1 MKTTGKKIAWR
12 ITALVLAGGMMAV
25 APAGAQAPF
34 ATPQSAAN
42 TLIEAIA
49 THDSEAVSRLLGKDY
64 RKVLP
69 IGEVDPDDV
78 TTFLQKASQVRNV
91 KVDGNSALLS
101 VGNDP
106 WTLPIPIVQGKDG
119 QWRFDTAG
127 GRTMMLEKRIGANER
142 AAIQASLAYVD
153 AQREYAQ
160 ADRNGDGVLEYAQ
173 KFLSTPG
180 KRDGLIWSSSLGDES
195 PLGEGFVPKKPGE
208 GYHGYRFRILTAQGP
223 QAKGGARS
231 FMIGNRMTAGFA
243 LIAWPVKY
251 GETGVMTFITGSD
264 GSVYQRDLGRGTV
277 EAVAAIKAFNPGPGW
292 ERTKP

>member
-173 KFLSTPG
+173 RFLSTPG

-277 EAVAAIKAFNPGPGW
+277 EAAAAIKAFNPGPGW